1 MRKVHKEKKRKEKK
15 IIISLSLIS
24 RTREEEAYRK
34 DWAEWRKEL
43 LSDAIWQETL
53 VRFSGK
59 GAAVLQYA
67 GEAMALFE
75 DFIVLRGEI
84 DSHRTKRD
92 YQRSFLNWWRYNNW
106 TLEMDVL
113 RGQKTRQTAA
123 RPVARKLGMMDKA
136 EAAAEKASV
145 LSLKFLNGEAI

>member
-1 MRKVHKEKKRKEKK
+1 M
-15 IIISLSLIS
+15 
-24 RTREEEAYRK
+24 
-34 DWAEWRKEL
+34 
-43 LSDAIWQETL
+43 
-53 VRFSGK
+53 RFSGK